1 MAADVHAA
9 IMTNKRRS
17 ALFVFIIAKHTT
29 SADFAEEKSIGGR
42 FRLVW
47 HIHVLK
53 VCYGRLRANPAKK
66 EIFMRKALVGAS
78 LITTAYLFLFSS
90 LALGV
95 ETLSVALTSKAFQ
108 YVPLVIAQERGY
120 LREEG
125 IEQKLVFMQNAA
137 GLQALIANQIQY
149 SGSGSSALV
158 AISKGNA
165 PLKTVLAFN
174 DQVLQWIVARPNI
187 ASLKDLSGKKVATT
201 GVASIAAF
209 MFRNILIKKN
219 IPKDIVLID
228 PGPVNR
234 LPSLLAGAVDAA
246 IVSPEER
253 YAALDQGMKD
263 LMFLGKEVKNSWGT
277 FATSDQFIK
286 EQPKLVAGFTRAVL
300 KGLRVARQ
308 DRDGTIASVAK
319 FSELDRALATRMYD
333 DLVGTFTKSGYVD
346 EQTQKNDLAIVA
358 QVAEVTTIVPPK
370 RAYDFSFAR
379 QAEQQLSKQGWKP

>member
-1 MAADVHAA
+1 M
-9 IMTNKRRS
+9 I
-17 ALFVFIIAKHTT
+17 
-29 SADFAEEKSIGGR
+29 KSIS
-42 FRLVW
+42 LLLTTLCLLQAQVA
-47 HIHVLK
+47 H
-53 VCYGRLRANPAKK
+53 
-66 EIFMRKALVGAS
+66 ALDTV
-78 LITTAYLFLFSS
+78 TA
-90 LALGV
+90 
-95 ETLSVALTSKAFQ
+95 ALTSKAFQ

-120 LREEG
+120 MKEEG
-125 IEQKLVFMQNAA
+125 LDLKMVFMQNAA
-137 GLQALIANQIQY
+137 GLQALIANAVQF

-165 PLKTVLAFN
+165 PLKTMLAFN
-174 DQVLQWIVARPNI
+174 DQVLQWIVVRPNI
-187 ASLKDLSGKKVATT
+187 KSLRDLSGKKVATT

-209 MFRNILIKKN
+209 MFRNILIKHN

-234 LPSLLAGAVDAA
+234 LPSLLSGAVDAA

-263 LMFLGKEVKNSWGT
+263 LLFIGKEVKNSWGT
-277 FATSDQFIK
+277 FATSDKFIK
-286 EQPKLVAGFTRAVL
+286 EQPAQLAGFVRAVL

-308 DRDGTIASVAK
+308 DRDNTITAVAK
-319 FSELDRALATRMYD
+319 FSEMDRALATRMYD

-358 QVAEVTTIVPPK
+358 QVADVNEVIQPK

-379 QAEQQLSKQGWKP
+379 QAEALLNKQGWKP

>member
-1 MAADVHAA
+1 MRKTMMAA
-9 IMTNKRRS
+9 S
-17 ALFVFIIAKHTT
+17 LTT
-29 SADFAEEKSIGGR
+29 
-42 FRLVW
+42 
-47 HIHVLK
+47 
-53 VCYGRLRANPAKK
+53 
-66 EIFMRKALVGAS
+66 
-78 LITTAYLFLFSS
+78 TTCLFLISS
-90 LALGV
+90 LAFGV

-120 LREEG
+120 MREEG

-137 GLQALIANQIQY
+137 GLQALIANQVQY

-187 ASLKDLSGKKVATT
+187 GSLKDLSGKKVATT

-234 LPSLLAGAVDAA
+234 LPALLAGAVDAA

-253 YAALDQGMKD
+253 YAPLDQGMKD

-300 KGLRVARQ
+300 KGLRIARQ
-308 DRDGTIASVAK
+308 DREGTIAAVAK

-370 RAYDFSFAR
+370 RAYDFSFAH
-379 QAEQQLSKQGWKP
+379 QAEQQLIKQGWKP

>member
-1 MAADVHAA
+1 
-9 IMTNKRRS
+9 MT
-17 ALFVFIIAKHTT
+17 
-29 SADFAEEKSIGGR
+29 KSIATLLLSTFFLAPVR
-42 FRLVW
+42 MA
-47 HIHVLK
+47 H
-53 VCYGRLRANPAKK
+53 
-66 EIFMRKALVGAS
+66 ALDTV
-78 LITTAYLFLFSS
+78 TA
-90 LALGV
+90 
-95 ETLSVALTSKAFQ
+95 ALTSKAFQ

-120 LREEG
+120 MKEEG
-125 IEQKLVFMQNAA
+125 LDLKLVFMQNAA
-137 GLQALIANQIQY
+137 GLQALIANAVQF

-165 PLKTVLAFN
+165 PLKTMLAFN
-174 DQVLQWIVARPNI
+174 DQVLQWIVVRPNI
-187 ASLKDLSGKKVATT
+187 KSLRDLSGKKVATT

-209 MFRNILIKKN
+209 MFRNILTKYN

-234 LPSLLAGAVDAA
+234 LPSLLSGAVDAA

-263 LMFLGKEVKNSWGT
+263 ILFFGKEVKNSWGT
-277 FATSDQFIK
+277 FATSDKFIK
-286 EQPKLVAGFTRAVL
+286 EQPAQLAGFVRAVL

-308 DRDGTIASVAK
+308 DRDNTITAIAK
-319 FSELDRALATRMYD
+319 FSEMDRALATRMYD

-358 QVAEVTTIVPPK
+358 QVADVNEVIQPK

-379 QAEQQLSKQGWKP
+379 QAEAQLNKQGWKP

>member
-1 MAADVHAA
+1 MRKTMMAA
-9 IMTNKRRS
+9 S
-17 ALFVFIIAKHTT
+17 LTT
-29 SADFAEEKSIGGR
+29 
-42 FRLVW
+42 
-47 HIHVLK
+47 
-53 VCYGRLRANPAKK
+53 
-66 EIFMRKALVGAS
+66 
-78 LITTAYLFLFSS
+78 TTCLFLISS
-90 LALGV
+90 LAFGV

-120 LREEG
+120 MREEG

-137 GLQALIANQIQY
+137 GLQALIANQVQY

-187 ASLKDLSGKKVATT
+187 GSLKDLSGKKVATT

-234 LPSLLAGAVDAA
+234 LPALLAGAVDAA

-300 KGLRVARQ
+300 KGLRIARQ
-308 DRDGTIASVAK
+308 DREGTIAAVTK

-370 RAYDFSFAR
+370 RAYDFSFAH
-379 QAEQQLSKQGWKP
+379 QAEQQLIKQGWKP

>member
-1 MAADVHAA
+1 ML
-9 IMTNKRRS
+9 KRASSIILAFNFLVS
-17 ALFVFIIAKHTT
+17 AG
-29 SADFAEEKSIGGR
+29 SA
-42 FRLVW
+42 
-47 HIHVLK
+47 
-53 VCYGRLRANPAKK
+53 N
-66 EIFMRKALVGAS
+66 ALETV
-78 LITTAYLFLFSS
+78 TA
-90 LALGV
+90 
-95 ETLSVALTSKAFQ
+95 ALTSKAFQ

-120 LREEG
+120 LKEEG
-125 IEQKLVFMQNAA
+125 LELKLVYMQNAV
-137 GLQALIANQIQY
+137 GLQALIANTVQF

-187 ASLKDLSGKKVATT
+187 KSLRDLTGKKIATT

-209 MFRNILIKKN
+209 MFRNILTKHN

-234 LPSLLAGAVDAA
+234 LPSLLSGAVDAA

-263 LMFLGKEVKNSWGT
+263 VLFLGKEVKNSWGT
-277 FATSDQFIK
+277 FATSDRFIK
-286 EQPKLVAGFTRAVL
+286 EQPKLMAGFVRAVL

-308 DRDGTIASVAK
+308 DREGTITAVAK
-319 FSELDRALATRMYD
+319 FSELDKTLSTRMYD
-333 DLVGTFTKSGYVD
+333 DLVGTFTKAGYVD

-358 QVAEVTTIVPPK
+358 QVADVVETIPPK

-379 QAEQQLSKQGWKP
+379 DAETQLNKQNWKP